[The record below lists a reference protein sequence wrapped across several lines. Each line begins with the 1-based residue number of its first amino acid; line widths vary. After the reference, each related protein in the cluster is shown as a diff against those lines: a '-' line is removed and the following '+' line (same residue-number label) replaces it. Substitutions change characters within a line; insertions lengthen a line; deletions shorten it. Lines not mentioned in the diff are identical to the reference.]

1 MFVQK
6 LNQVIKTTEKD
17 MERIDNNIPIR
28 RKPTTFSIHRNQVIQ
43 DLQGKLFRGEIN
55 LIDYLESIRYQYK
68 TDFIRLG

>member
-17 MERIDNNIPIR
+17 MERIDNNIPIC